1 MNRRHVLFRKFVGWT
16 LALPALLLVHGAL
29 ARAQSG
35 AAVRLDV
42 SAFRN
47 ADGALGCRLFS
58 DGKGFPDGEGTKT
71 TRAAISG
78 TKASCEFGSLPPG
91 TYAVVVIHDENGNGR
106 LDRNLL
112 GIPSEGY
119 GVTNNRTYAMTSPKW
134 DESTFSLAVGEPLVL
149 RVVLRY

>member
-1 MNRRHVLFRKFVGWT
+1 MTRRHILIRPFHAWI
-16 LALPALLLVHGAL
+16 PALAAALLAHGAVV
-29 ARAQSG
+29 RAQPG
-35 AAVRLDV
+35 ATVRLDV

-58 DGKGFPDGEGTKT
+58 DAKGFPDADGTKT
-71 TRAAISG
+71 IRAAISG
-78 TKASCEFGSLPPG
+78 TKASCEFGSIPPG
-91 TYAVVVIHDENGNGR
+91 TYAVVVIHDENGNGK

-119 GVTNNRTYAMTSPKW
+119 GVTNNRTYALTSPKW
-134 DESTFSLAVGEPLVL
+134 DESTFTLAAGESIVL